1 MRRRATRLG
10 FLLILP
16 IVMAHAAAFDLQGHR
31 GARGLAPENTLGA
44 FARALAIGVTT
55 LELDCG
61 VTRDGVVVVSH
72 NRALDPT
79 ITRGPDGEWLAEH
92 PLIHTL
98 DVAALARFDVGRIR
112 PGTDYA
118 RRFSAQQGI
127 DGARIPRLAEV
138 FELARRAGNRSVR
151 FNIET
156 KIDPTRPE
164 DTVGPE
170 AFARGVI
177 ALAREH
183 GVAHRTTIQSFDWRT
198 LQIVQAEAPEIATVY
213 LTIQQSGEDNVRAGA
228 DGSPWTAG
236 MRYRDHGSV
245 PRMVKSA
252 GGPVWSPFH
261 GDLTPALL
269 TEAHQ
274 LGLKVIPWTINDR
287 ATMDALID
295 LGVDGIISDYPDRL
309 REAAREKGL
318 ALPAPTP
325 VDP

>member
-1 MRRRATRLG
+1 MRRHATRIGL
-10 FLLILP
+10 LLILS
-16 IVMAHAAAFDLQGHR
+16 IAMAHAAALDLQGHR

-79 ITRGPDGEWLAEH
+79 ITRGPDGDWLAESS
-92 PLIHTL
+92 LIRTL
-98 DVAALARFDVGRIR
+98 DAAALGRFDVGRIR

-118 RRFSAQQGI
+118 RRFPAQQGV

-156 KIDPTRPE
+156 KIDPTRPD

-177 ALAREH
+177 AVTREN
-183 GVAHRTTIQSFDWRT
+183 GVANRTTIQSFDWRT
-198 LQIVQAEAPEIATVY
+198 LAIVQAEAPEIATVY
-213 LTIQQSGEDNVRAGA
+213 LTIQQPGEDNVRAGA

-252 GGPVWSPFH
+252 GGAVWSPFH

-269 TEAHQ
+269 TEAHE
-274 LGLKVIPWTINDR
+274 LGLKVIPWTVNDR

-309 REAAREKGL
+309 REAVRAKGL
-318 ALPAPTP
+318 TLPQPTP
-325 VDP
+325 VEP

>member
-1 MRRRATRLG
+1 MRRYATRLG
-10 FLLILP
+10 FLLTLSFA
-16 IVMAHAAAFDLQGHR
+16 MAHAAAFDLQGHR
-31 GARGLAPENTLGA
+31 GARGLAPENTLAA

-79 ITRGPDGEWLAEH
+79 ITRGPDGEWLAES
-92 PLIHTL
+92 PLIRTL
-98 DVAALARFDVGRIR
+98 DAAALDRFDVGRIR

-118 RRFSAQQGI
+118 RRFPAQRGV
-127 DGARIPRLAEV
+127 DGARIPRLAQV

-156 KIDPTRPE
+156 KIDPTRPD
-164 DTVGPE
+164 DTVGPA
-170 AFARGVI
+170 AFARGVM
-177 ALAREH
+177 AVTREH
-183 GVAHRTTIQSFDWRT
+183 GVATRTTIQSFDWRT
-198 LQIVQAEAPEIATVY
+198 LKIVQAEAPEIATVY
-213 LTIQQSGEDNVRAGA
+213 LTIQQSGEDNVRANA

-236 MRYRDHGSV
+236 VRYRDHGSV
-245 PRMVKSA
+245 PRMVKAA
-252 GGPVWSPFH
+252 GGAIWSPFH

-269 TEAHQ
+269 AEAHQ
-274 LGLKVIPWTINDR
+274 LGLKVIPWTVNDR
-287 ATMDALID
+287 ATMDVLID

-309 REAAREKGL
+309 RDAMRAKGL

-325 VDP
+325 VEP

>member
-1 MRRRATRLG
+1 
-10 FLLILP
+10 
-16 IVMAHAAAFDLQGHR
+16 MAHAAAFDLQGHR

-72 NRALDPT
+72 NRALDPA
-79 ITRGPDGEWLAEH
+79 ITRGPDGEWLAES
-92 PLIHTL
+92 PLIRTL
-98 DVAALARFDVGRIR
+98 DFATLGRFDVGRIR

-118 RRFSAQQGI
+118 RRFPAQQGME
-127 DGARIPRLAEV
+127 GARIPRLAEV

-156 KIDPTRPE
+156 KIDPPRPG

-177 ALAREH
+177 AVAREY
-183 GVAHRTTIQSFDWRT
+183 GVANRTTIQSFDWRT
-198 LQIVQAEAPEIATVY
+198 LKIVQAEAPEIATVY
-213 LTIQQSGEDNVRAGA
+213 LTIQQSGEDNVRADA

-245 PRMVKSA
+245 PGMVKSA
-252 GGPVWSPFH
+252 GGAAWSPYH

-309 REAAREKGL
+309 REAARAKGR

>member
-1 MRRRATRLG
+1 M
-10 FLLILP
+10 ILS
-16 IVMAHAAAFDLQGHR
+16 IAMAHGAAFDLQGHR
-31 GARGLAPENTLGA
+31 GARGLAPENTMGA

-79 ITRGPDGEWLAEH
+79 ITRGPDGEWLADS

-98 DVAALARFDVGRIR
+98 DAAALARFDVGRIR

-118 RRFSAQQGI
+118 RRFPAQQGM

-138 FELARRAGNRSVR
+138 FELARRAGNRGVR

-177 ALAREH
+177 AVTREY
-183 GVAHRTTIQSFDWRT
+183 GVANRTTIQSFDWRT
-198 LQIVQAEAPEIATVY
+198 LEIVQAEAPEIATVY
-213 LTIQQSGEDNVRAGA
+213 LTIQQSGEDNVRANS

-252 GGPVWSPFH
+252 GGAVWSPFH
-261 GDLTPALL
+261 GDLTIALL

-274 LGLKVIPWTINDR
+274 LGLKVIPWTVNDR

-309 REAAREKGL
+309 REAARAKGL

-325 VDP
+325 VEP

>member
-1 MRRRATRLG
+1 MRRHATRLG
-10 FLLILP
+10 LLLILS
-16 IVMAHAAAFDLQGHR
+16 IAMAHAAAFDLQGHR

-79 ITRGPDGEWLAEH
+79 ITRGPDGEWLTES

-98 DVAALARFDVGRIR
+98 DAAALARFDVGRIR

-118 RRFSAQQGI
+118 RRFPAQQGM

-138 FELARRAGNRSVR
+138 FELARRAGNRNVR

-164 DTVGPE
+164 DSVGPE

-198 LQIVQAEAPEIATVY
+198 LQIVQGEAPEIATVY

-228 DGSPWTAG
+228 DGSAWTAG

-252 GGPVWSPFH
+252 GGAVWSPFH

-269 TEAHQ
+269 TESHQ
-274 LGLKVIPWTINDR
+274 LGLQVIPWTVNDR

-309 REAAREKGL
+309 REAARAKGL

-325 VDP
+325 VEP

>member
-1 MRRRATRLG
+1 MRRHATHLG
-10 FLLILP
+10 FLLILTLA
-16 IVMAHAAAFDLQGHR
+16 MAHAAAFDLQGHR

-72 NRALDPT
+72 NRALDPA
-79 ITRGPDGEWLAEH
+79 ITRGPDGEWLAES
-92 PLIHTL
+92 PLIRTL
-98 DVAALARFDVGRIR
+98 DFATLGRFDVGRIR

-118 RRFSAQQGI
+118 RRFPAQQGME
-127 DGARIPRLAEV
+127 GARIPRLAEV

-156 KIDPTRPE
+156 KIDPTRPG

-177 ALAREH
+177 AVAREY
-183 GVAHRTTIQSFDWRT
+183 GVANRTTIQSFDWRT
-198 LQIVQAEAPEIATVY
+198 LKIVQAEAPEIATVY
-213 LTIQQSGEDNVRAGA
+213 LTIQQSVEDNVRADA

-245 PRMVKSA
+245 PGMVKSA
-252 GGPVWSPFH
+252 GGAAWSPYH

-309 REAAREKGL
+309 REAARAKGR

>member
-1 MRRRATRLG
+1 MRRHATHLG
-10 FLLILP
+10 FLLILTLA
-16 IVMAHAAAFDLQGHR
+16 MAHAAAFDLQGHR

-72 NRALDPT
+72 NRALDPA
-79 ITRGPDGEWLAEH
+79 ITRGPDGEWLAES
-92 PLIHTL
+92 PLIRTL
-98 DVAALARFDVGRIR
+98 DFATLGRFDVGRIR

-118 RRFSAQQGI
+118 RRFPAQQGME
-127 DGARIPRLAEV
+127 GARIPRLAEV

-156 KIDPTRPE
+156 KIDPTQPG

-177 ALAREH
+177 AVAREY
-183 GVAHRTTIQSFDWRT
+183 GVANRTTIQSFDWRT
-198 LQIVQAEAPEIATVY
+198 LKIVQAEAPEIATVY
-213 LTIQQSGEDNVRAGA
+213 LTIQQSVEDNVRADA

-245 PRMVKSA
+245 PGMVKSA
-252 GGPVWSPFH
+252 GGAAWSPYH

-309 REAAREKGL
+309 REAARAKGR